1 MSNVLGKEDWD
12 FRRNLDQL
20 QREMDRLARRAL
32 RPVPRRGA
40 RVFPAV
46 IISAT
51 DEALLVRAEVPGMK
65 LEDFDISVSGDTLT
79 LQGSRLT
86 GGGLEGGWYHR
97 RERESGGFSRAVRLP
112 TEVDGDKAEATYVA
126 GVLTISLPLRAAAK
140 PQQIPVRVLEG

>member
-140 PQQIPVRVLEG
+140 PQQIPVRVVEG